1 MMWAV
6 NAALLAG
13 WLALYGIQIRDM
25 RAQRHATIAAWEVLC
40 ELRVDGA
47 EQARL
52 MNLLYDIGDALT
64 EEIEAIG
71 THQYVMAHQRTL
83 DALDAWRA
91 ATNPKGTP

>member
-6 NAALLAG
+6 NALLLVG
-13 WLALYGIQIRDM
+13 WLALYGIQIHDMRDQRRATIVARGMLNDM
-25 RAQRHATIAAWEVLC
+25 RASAAV
-40 ELRVDGA
+40 GA
-47 EQARL
+47 
-52 MNLLYDIGDALT
+52 NLHDLLNKMGEALA

-83 DALDAWRA
+83 DALDAWRN